1 MVTGAREQADTRAV
15 RWRPRSR
22 ACRRS
27 RRARLPAWTS
37 TETDFERASRF
48 LWRRA
53 ARGPRPLR
61 EGPGTHCVVGAWGRD
76 PAGPPTAA
84 DRQSGGN
91 GGATP
96 RRETA
101 GSFPGWR
108 DRRGRVGH
116 RKGRRQAGDRPV

>member
-37 TETDFERASRF
+37 TETDFERASRL

-53 ARGPRPLR
+53 ARGPRPSAKVQGHIASSGREAEIRPGRRRRPTDSRAGTGGRLR
-61 EGPGTHCVVGAWGRD
+61 EGRRPGRSRWARSPRARRTSEGPTPGGRS
-76 PAGPPTAA
+76 AC
-84 DRQSGGN
+84 
-91 GGATP
+91 
-96 RRETA
+96 
-101 GSFPGWR
+101 
-108 DRRGRVGH
+108 
-116 RKGRRQAGDRPV
+116 